1 MAIVIATRIQDDF
14 SSTSRTISHPI
25 ALTSYDHPT
34 DEDLSAGTP
43 VEHGPQVARYGLRT
57 DGPIFRADL
66 SAAVPTHANEAQTVY
81 NLDFIAACALLHKG
95 ISTRLQSG
103 A

>member
-1 MAIVIATRIQDDF
+1 MT
-14 SSTSRTISHPI
+14 T
-25 ALTSYDHPT
+25 PT

-57 DGPIFRADL
+57 DGPILRADL

-81 NLDFIAACALLHKG
+81 NLDFVAACALTHTR
-95 ISTRLQSG
+95 IETRLHFDAGNSCSRLGLPLHRQLRR
-103 A
+103 